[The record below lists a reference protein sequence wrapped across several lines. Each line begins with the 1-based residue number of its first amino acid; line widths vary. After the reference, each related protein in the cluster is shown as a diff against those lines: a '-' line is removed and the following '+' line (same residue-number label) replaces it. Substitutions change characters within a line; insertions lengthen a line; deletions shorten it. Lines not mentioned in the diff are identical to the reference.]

1 MGGNCVPRADAV
13 CQKSERCCEEPACNR
28 GDSSKLEIEQ
38 WPLPSLDPI
47 SWRTM
52 LCSWHFSTTHK
63 RQSRASTAI
72 RCARCDILVPSALKC
87 AGEKTSPCIASNDL
101 LTAKDLW
108 CGHNHLVANGS
119 TPRTGYWGCTLSAS
133 VLETLWAAVIC
144 LSLSSQMDFFLNY
157 LKLLWIIWDIVLSSL
172 QGF

>member
-1 MGGNCVPRADAV
+1 MGGSCVPRADAV

-52 LCSWHFSTTHK
+52 LCSWHFSMTHK
-63 RQSRASTAI
+63 RQSRASIAI

-87 AGEKTSPCIASNDL
+87 AGEKTSACIASNDL

-119 TPRTGYWGCTLSAS
+119 TPRTRYWGCTLSAS
-133 VLETLWAAVIC
+133 VLKFTNGFLPKLFQIIVNNLRYCA
-144 LSLSSQMDFFLNY
+144 LFFAGILDLTFSFCN
-157 LKLLWIIWDIVLSSL
+157 
-172 QGF
+172 FH